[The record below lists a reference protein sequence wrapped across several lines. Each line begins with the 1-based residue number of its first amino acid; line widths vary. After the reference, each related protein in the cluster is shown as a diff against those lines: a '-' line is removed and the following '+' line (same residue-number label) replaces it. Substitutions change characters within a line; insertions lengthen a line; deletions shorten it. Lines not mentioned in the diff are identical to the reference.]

1 MGCKHCGIRFF
12 THPRNA
18 GREDLGCPFGCREHH
33 RRELSKERSRR
44 HYQKPEAKTK
54 KAFRNAQRSFPA
66 DFDGANFSADGNLS
80 PSENASPG
88 VDPSGDVD
96 DVAHVDVAHVDVA
109 PKLSS
114 GHCCRATTEGSPE
127 TRDESAVPA
136 GTLPTVAPAEG
147 REPRIAGGDSRPE
160 GDGSFPGMV
169 SAELPGAKPCRTDSH
184 REATNIENPEQALWN
199 LEISLGGLVLDG
211 ASVVKSPILPYVR
224 MVVTVIARESI
235 SKKELFAGLLKIVSQ
250 RSIDQQTTT
259 RYVPRFHDQHPP

>member
-1 MGCKHCGIRFF
+1 VGCKHCGIRFF

-18 GREDLGCPFGCREHH
+18 GREDLSCPFGCREHH
-33 RRELSKERSRR
+33 HRQLGKERSRR
-44 HYQKPEAKTK
+44 HSQKPESKTK

-80 PSENASPG
+80 SSDNASPS
-88 VDPSGDVD
+88 VDPSGEVD
-96 DVAHVDVAHVDVA
+96 DVAHVDVACEF
-109 PKLSS
+109 SS
-114 GHCCRATTEGSPE
+114 DHCCGATTEGNLE

-147 REPRIAGGDSRPE
+147 REPRIAGGDTRPE

-169 SAELPGAKPCRTDSH
+169 SAELPAAKPCRTDSH
-184 REATNIENPEQALWN
+184 QEATNIENPEQALLN

-235 SKKELFAGLLKIVSQ
+235 SKNELFAGLLKIVSQ